1 MNLTGPEEGRD
12 KRYDCVPFRQFDE
25 QVKEGTIRKIPSK
38 ICQYQNKTQGTTTN
52 GVHAVLAESIDTTL
66 NKVGD
71 RSTVYYMGKDGTFYA
86 ETTIFFER
94 TPNVGELFHNFKNEL
109 EFWHDHCEVIGE
121 FVNGFGRTKTLL
133 RIIRQRYGTIN
144 RKGCVVYGLSDRSK
158 TGINVEFGGHQL
170 YGWTFLDGPPNW
182 KQELAKGPEEYAQF
196 LKLWIVDHM
205 NGIRYV
211 IDNCYFSSHIL
222 RSFFAINNFL

>member
-25 QVKEGTIRKIPSK
+25 QVKEGTIRKIPSR

-66 NKVGD
+66 NKVGK
-71 RSTVYYMGKDGTFYA
+71 RSQVYYMGEDGSLYN
-86 ETTIFFER
+86 ETTLYYES
-94 TPNVGELFHNFKNEL
+94 TTKVDSLLYNFNNEL
-109 EFWHDHCEVIGE
+109 DFWNDHCEVIGE
-121 FVNGFGRTKTLL
+121 FLSQPDKTKTLL
-133 RIIRQRYGTIN
+133 RIIRQVYGTIHPT
-144 RKGCVVYGLSDRSK
+144 GYVVYSLSDRSK
-158 TGINVEFGGHQL
+158 TGNVVAFYGQQIF
-170 YGWTFLDGPPNW
+170 GWTFLDGPPNW

-222 RSFFAINNFL
+222 RQYFAINNIL